1 MGFSH
6 TASLLLLSSSF
17 LLSFSFMAMADDP
30 IKNPSNSSIS
40 SPPPPP
46 PPPKPNLAP
55 FRPSIAV
62 IVGVLTT
69 MFSITFLLLLYAK
82 HCKRTSTG
90 SALNPNSTYTPSGR
104 RNSGIDRAVIDSL
117 PVFRF
122 GSLRGQKDGLECA
135 VCLTRFD
142 PTEVLRL
149 LPKCKHAFHVECVDT
164 WLDAHS
170 TCPLC
175 RYRVDPEDVLLVD
188 DSEPISKPGVEEE
201 EKESKSEN
209 RTRFGSPVEYVFHRI
224 SGRHSSAG
232 EDSTTGFLRLPDPET
247 RELPIR
253 RSVDGSSSLRKN
265 QSDSVRVGCLDRSG
279 SRDPDPVPEPDRKR
293 FEHRIIVSDAETLP
307 RRWSDFRPSDLL
319 FLRSEMI
326 ITDSC
331 RFSLSSLK
339 QPPHLQQ
346 RQDVRLQVAEDDI
359 DGSSGR
365 SVITSRCVSEIT
377 GLSRFR
383 RDEGEKAV
391 NRWLGFAGNRM
402 ERR

>member
-1 MGFSH
+1 M
-6 TASLLLLSSSF
+6 
-17 LLSFSFMAMADDP
+17 
-30 IKNPSNSSIS
+30 
-40 SPPPPP
+40 
-46 PPPKPNLAP
+46 
-55 FRPSIAV
+55 
-62 IVGVLTT
+62 
-69 MFSITFLLLLYAK
+69 
-82 HCKRTSTG
+82 
-90 SALNPNSTYTPSGR
+90 
-104 RNSGIDRAVIDSL
+104 
-117 PVFRF
+117 
-122 GSLRGQKDGLECA
+122 
-135 VCLTRFD
+135 
-142 PTEVLRL
+142 
-149 LPKCKHAFHVECVDT
+149 
-164 WLDAHS
+164 
-170 TCPLC
+170 
-175 RYRVDPEDVLLVD
+175 
-188 DSEPISKPGVEEE
+188 EEE

-209 RTRFGSPVEYVFHRI
+209 RTRFGSPVEFVFHRI

-383 RDEGEKAV
+383 RDEEEKAV